1 VNRDEKEM
9 MQVAAASAAIPQ
21 APQIQA
27 LIAQG
32 LTPAEAAA
40 SLQFDSMIA
49 TAEAIRAEKAVD
61 KSTADSAA
69 VRVNLDP
76 LDLTDAEKIALK
88 DTLVAAAIAGDRTT
102 ARFLYG
108 RNQVSADN
116 RFKSKLPTNSHKIVI
131 LNQLAA
137 NANARALES

>member
-1 VNRDEKEM
+1 MNRDEKEM